1 MKSNRME
8 RRAHYFMVMPLII
21 FLVSMVAFPLIYT
34 VYLSFTDWTMG
45 TAAPKVVGFSNYKDI
60 LTDRRFW
67 AATKNTL
74 VIAFGSVIVETIL
87 GIALALL
94 LNRKFKGENLVKTL
108 FLLPMVAT
116 PIAIGMVWQLIYEP
130 TIGIA
135 NYMLKSLG
143 LSPVMWLV
151 QKNSVIPSLILIEV
165 WEWTPMIMLI
175 VLAGLSGISDDLFEA
190 AKMDGAN
197 RFQIVQKITLP
208 LIKPTVVV
216 AALLRII
223 DALKT
228 FDIIYAT
235 TKGGPVK
242 ASETVNLMA
251 YDSIFSYFRMG
262 YGASTIVIFLLEI
275 GVCIAFIFYLRM
287 KARVDE

>member
-45 TAAPKVVGFSNYKDI
+45 TAAPKMVGFANYKDI

-74 VIAFGSVIVETIL
+74 VIAFGSVMVETIL

>member
-8 RRAHYFMVMPLII
+8 KWAHYFMVLPLVI
-21 FLVSMVAFPLIYT
+21 FLISMVAFPLVYT
-34 VYLSFTDWTMG
+34 IYLSFTDWTMG
-45 TAAPKVVGFSNYKDI
+45 TASPKIIGFENYKDI
-60 LTDRRFW
+60 LTDSRFW

-74 VIAFGSVIVETIL
+74 VIAFGSVIIETVL

-94 LNRKFKGENLVKTL
+94 LNRKFRGENLVKTL

-135 NYMLKSLG
+135 NYMLKSAG
-143 LSPVMWLV
+143 LSPIMWLV
-151 QKNSVIPSLILIEV
+151 QKNSVIPSLVIIEV

-275 GVCIAFIFYLRM
+275 GICIAFIFYLRM

>member
-45 TAAPKVVGFSNYKDI
+45 TAAPKMVGFANYKDI

-74 VIAFGSVIVETIL
+74 VIAFGSVMVETIL

-251 YDSIFSYFRMG
+251 YDSIFS
-262 YGASTIVIFLLEI
+262 
-275 GVCIAFIFYLRM
+275 
-287 KARVDE
+287 

>member
-45 TAAPKVVGFSNYKDI
+45 TAAPKMVGFANYKDI
-60 LTDRRFW
+60 LTDSRFW

-74 VIAFGSVIVETIL
+74 VIAFGSVMVETIL

>member
-1 MKSNRME
+1 ME

-45 TAAPKVVGFSNYKDI
+45 TAAPKMVGFANYKDI

-74 VIAFGSVIVETIL
+74 VIAFGSVMVETIL

>member
-45 TAAPKVVGFSNYKDI
+45 TAAPKMVGFANYKDI

-74 VIAFGSVIVETIL
+74 VIAFGSVMVETIL

-151 QKNSVIPSLILIEV
+151 QKNSVISSLILIEV

>member
-45 TAAPKVVGFSNYKDI
+45 TAAPKMVGFANYKDI

-74 VIAFGSVIVETIL
+74 VIAFGSVMVETIL

-116 PIAIGMVWQLIYEP
+116 PIAIGMVW
-130 TIGIA
+130 
-135 NYMLKSLG
+135 
-143 LSPVMWLV
+143 
-151 QKNSVIPSLILIEV
+151 
-165 WEWTPMIMLI
+165 
-175 VLAGLSGISDDLFEA
+175 
-190 AKMDGAN
+190 
-197 RFQIVQKITLP
+197 
-208 LIKPTVVV
+208 
-216 AALLRII
+216 
-223 DALKT
+223 
-228 FDIIYAT
+228 
-235 TKGGPVK
+235 
-242 ASETVNLMA
+242 
-251 YDSIFSYFRMG
+251 
-262 YGASTIVIFLLEI
+262 
-275 GVCIAFIFYLRM
+275 
-287 KARVDE
+287 

>member
-1 MKSNRME
+1 
-8 RRAHYFMVMPLII
+8 
-21 FLVSMVAFPLIYT
+21 
-34 VYLSFTDWTMG
+34 
-45 TAAPKVVGFSNYKDI
+45 
-60 LTDRRFW
+60 
-67 AATKNTL
+67 
-74 VIAFGSVIVETIL
+74 
-87 GIALALL
+87 
-94 LNRKFKGENLVKTL
+94 
-108 FLLPMVAT
+108 
-116 PIAIGMVWQLIYEP
+116 
-130 TIGIA
+130 
-135 NYMLKSLG
+135 
-143 LSPVMWLV
+143 MWLV
-151 QKNSVIPSLILIEV
+151 QKNSVIPSLVIIEV

-262 YGASTIVIFLLEI
+262 YGASTTSDF
-275 GVCIAFIFYLRM
+275 FT
-287 KARVDE
+287 

>member
-8 RRAHYFMVMPLII
+8 RWAHYFMVMPLII

-34 VYLSFTDWTMG
+34 VYMSFTDWTMG
-45 TAAPKVVGFSNYKDI
+45 TAAPKIVGFENYKDI
-60 LTDRRFW
+60 LTDKRFW
-67 AATKNTL
+67 AATRNTL
-74 VIAFGSVIVETIL
+74 VIAFGSVMVETVL

-94 LNRKFKGENLVKTL
+94 LNRKFRGENLVKTL

-135 NYMLKSLG
+135 NYMLKSVG

-151 QKNSVIPSLILIEV
+151 QKNSVIPSLIVIEV

>member
-8 RRAHYFMVMPLII
+8 RWAHYFMVMPLII

-34 VYLSFTDWTMG
+34 VYMSFTDWTMG
-45 TAAPKVVGFSNYKDI
+45 TAAPKIVGFENYKDI
-60 LTDRRFW
+60 LTDKRFW
-67 AATKNTL
+67 AATRNTL
-74 VIAFGSVIVETIL
+74 VIAFCSVMVETVL

-94 LNRKFKGENLVKTL
+94 LNRKFRGENLVKTL

-135 NYMLKSLG
+135 NYMLKSVG

-151 QKNSVIPSLILIEV
+151 QKNSVIPSLIVIEV